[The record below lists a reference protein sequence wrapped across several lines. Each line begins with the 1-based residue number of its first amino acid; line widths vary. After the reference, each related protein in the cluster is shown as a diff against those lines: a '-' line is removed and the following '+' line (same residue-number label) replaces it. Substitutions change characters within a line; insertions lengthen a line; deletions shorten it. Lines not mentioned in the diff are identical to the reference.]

1 MILDNVPA
9 HSIEAEQSLIATLI
23 MDNSH
28 FRFCDFLNPEDFY
41 KGGHQ
46 KIYRAMRSM
55 HVMKEPVDL
64 VTLSESMHKDG
75 NLELIGGPAYLVNM
89 VDNSPAFNTE
99 SYVKIIKECSLTRQV
114 NMKCL
119 ELISSKLTGM
129 ELVEKAQTEIL
140 SVESST
146 REDNIKA
153 VKDIVIQHIERLE
166 KANSTKEGMGYK
178 TGFPNID
185 NALRIKDGKLII
197 IAGRPKSGKTSLA
210 VTIAK
215 NMDRMGTRIGFLSIE
230 MPESEIMDRWLSME
244 SNIDSSKLGK
254 YKKLS
259 PQEIQSLND
268 AGAVF
273 YNSNILLDETGS
285 LDISDVERKCRIMKK
300 MGAQVIFIDQLSQ
313 IGNRNIKAGEATSL
327 YSENCTRLARLKK
340 ELKLPVFLLHQLN
353 RDMKVR
359 QNKEP
364 IVSDLKQSGKIEED
378 ADAVIFIHRPEEYES
393 DQAAKAI
400 LHGKAVLILALNRS
414 GPTYRDDRI
423 RFSHETTSF
432 HQESF

>member
-1 MILDNVPA
+1 
-9 HSIEAEQSLIATLI
+9 
-23 MDNSH
+23 
-28 FRFCDFLNPEDFY
+28 
-41 KGGHQ
+41 
-46 KIYRAMRSM
+46 
-55 HVMKEPVDL
+55 
-64 VTLSESMHKDG
+64 
-75 NLELIGGPAYLVNM
+75 
-89 VDNSPAFNTE
+89 
-99 SYVKIIKECSLTRQV
+99 
-114 NMKCL
+114 
-119 ELISSKLTGM
+119 
-129 ELVEKAQTEIL
+129 
-140 SVESST
+140 
-146 REDNIKA
+146 
-153 VKDIVIQHIERLE
+153 
-166 KANSTKEGMGYK
+166 
-178 TGFPNID
+178 
-185 NALRIKDGKLII
+185 
-197 IAGRPKSGKTSLA
+197 
-210 VTIAK
+210 
-215 NMDRMGTRIGFLSIE
+215 
-230 MPESEIMDRWLSME
+230 ME

-313 IGNRNIKAGEATSL
+313 IGNRQIKAGEATSL